1 MTLIL
6 ISLLVISIIKNILS
20 AISTKAIIYYIGCE
34 LGEDKMPN
42 KNQIKKATDEVI
54 KHTINDLLKRGEEK

>member
-1 MTLIL
+1 
-6 ISLLVISIIKNILS
+6 LS

>member
-1 MTLIL
+1 MKLIL

-20 AISTKAIIYYIGCE
+20 AISTKAIIYYIGSE

-42 KNQIKKATDEVI
+42 NNQIKKATDEVI
-54 KHTINDLLKRGEEK
+54 KHTINDLLKRGEAK